1 MHRSAHPSLL
11 VAVVTVFLAVVLLHP
26 AAELA
31 AAEPAVRTATVK
43 KAARV
48 TVKPSAKTVSS
59 KISFTFA

>member
-48 TVKPSAKTVSS
+48 TVKPAAKTV
-59 KISFTFA
+59 AA